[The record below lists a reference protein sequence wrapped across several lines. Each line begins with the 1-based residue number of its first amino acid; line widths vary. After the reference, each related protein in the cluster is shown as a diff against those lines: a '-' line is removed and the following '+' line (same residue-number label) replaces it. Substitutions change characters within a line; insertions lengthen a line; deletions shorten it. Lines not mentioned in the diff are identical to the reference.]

1 MSVPSLRAPTEH
13 GQILAV
19 PGLDQVGDL
28 LARNRRI
35 ISDNASTDQGKM
47 FAEDR
52 LFARRLVHTLSTKY
66 HHESNEP
73 TADDWPEA
81 PQPLSPDE
89 RAKPWFVAGHQPEL
103 FHPGVWFKN
112 FVLHH
117 LARIHGAVVLNLIID
132 TDMVKPAVLHVPD
145 GDKIRRVPIDRI
157 SPASDYEECTVQDEQ
172 LFGSVPERVAEI
184 ADSWG
189 FKPLLDE
196 YWQEVLKAAKRTHLL
211 GERFGAARRA
221 LERRW
226 GIMPR
231 EAPMSRV
238 CQTPIF
244 FTFLARILRGLDQL
258 HGVYNEIVQDYRR
271 THGIRSRSH
280 PVPDLARDGQWLETP
295 FWAWRQGQ
303 TRRGKLFVRTTK
315 DRWTLRIDRDNDC
328 TWDAD
333 GVPDLIGH
341 CSRGLRIRPR
351 ALTTTM
357 FARLFLSDL
366 FIHGIGGGIYDE
378 LTDRII
384 ERFWG
389 IEAPSYLIMSA
400 TLQLP
405 LPRFPD
411 AASRARTLGR
421 RLRELQYQPER
432 FVPRTNEV
440 ESLLNAKEDWIARD
454 GVTHAERVQRF
465 EQIRAINAQLQPHVA
480 PELERTR
487 AALVQCHREVGC
499 EDVAAR
505 RDFPFCL
512 YPETMLREFFMHNPQ
527 ESLRSSWGLGGSS

>member
-1 MSVPSLRAPTEH
+1 MSVQSLRAPAEH
-13 GQILAV
+13 GQMLAV

-28 LARNRRI
+28 VARNRRI
-35 ISDNASTDQGKM
+35 ISENATTDQGKM

-89 RAKPWFVAGHQPEL
+89 RTKPWFVAGHQPEL

-117 LARIHGAVVLNLIID
+117 LAKRHGAVALNLIID
-132 TDMVKPAVLHVPD
+132 TDMVKPPVLHVPA

-157 SPASDYEECTVQDEQ
+157 SPASDYEECTVQDER
-172 LFGSVPERVAEI
+172 LFGSVPARVAEF

-196 YWQEVLKAAKRTHLL
+196 FWQEVMKCAKRTQLL

-238 CQTPIF
+238 CQTPVF
-244 FTFLARILRGLDQL
+244 FLFLTRILIGLDQL
-258 HGVYNEIVQDYRR
+258 HGVYNEVVQEYRR

-280 PVPDLARDGQWLETP
+280 PVPDLTRDGQWLETP

-303 TRRGKLFVRTTK
+303 TRRGKLFVRTTG
-315 DRWTLRIDRDNDC
+315 DRWTLRIDRDNDW

-333 GVPDLIGH
+333 GAPDLIGH

-357 FARLFLSDL
+357 FARMFLGDL

-389 IEAPSYLIMSA
+389 IEAPSYLIVSA

-411 AASRARTLGR
+411 AQQRAREMAR
-421 RLRELQYQPER
+421 RLRDLMYKPER
-432 FVPRTNEV
+432 FVDPQVTFKLIIGEKQQ
-440 ESLLNAKEDWIARD
+440 LIQKDCA
-454 GVTHAERVQRF
+454 THAERLARF
-465 EQIRAINAQLQPHVA
+465 HRIRQINERMHLLLGTQFFDAKTQLQEAEQRVLQTEIA
-480 PELERTR
+480 S
-487 AALVQCHREVGC
+487 
-499 EDVAAR
+499 R

-512 YPETMLREFFMHNPQ
+512 YPEAMLREFFQNAIQ
-527 ESLRSSWGLGGSS
+527 